1 MARPQ
6 VRKVSAPSAIQGIAS
21 PVSTYVRPADPA
33 PSSLHDLA
41 KGLAAFDSGLG
52 AFLQKRQAEKDEDD
66 YQRGLAQVWRD
77 NGEGAEEAV
86 RRGLVPPQE
95 SPRFME
101 GLRTGQGNLAG
112 IRLKN
117 QFRREFLQWEG
128 RTSGNPEAFGAFFT
142 DFIAKNVPQDAEPH
156 FLKGL
161 NPHIDSLFEEGY
173 SAFTKD
179 TSTAVYNEGL
189 NTDTASLTEVIRT
202 YEEDGQASPSGIDY
216 EAIWTH
222 ALAIREEALKRGTV
236 HADIDTYL
244 VDTIIQNAERAKDE
258 GLLTILD
265 KTLPGQEHPMAYG
278 LEVQKKRDAA
288 AEKIANAKA
297 RDEVETARQRKEAE
311 EKLAGQVYAE
321 VATIWSQNLDEE
333 IPETVIQDLARI
345 DPMARSKLVDLRKKM
360 AEADGI
366 EDKAT
371 IARIFADIHEGSA
384 TKRDIMAHFER
395 GTIRSTETLN
405 QALDRVDRMEKERS
419 GGSGILSDATLKK
432 WHTLFEGLTGSD
444 PTNYFSNAGLSD
456 DGLAAIHDMNMAVL
470 DWEAKNPQA
479 DFIERQ
485 EAINRIGNI
494 IRQRIELDPG
504 KSIGGRYVPE
514 AAPGATPEAENPQPS
529 PIMAP
534 QAAPQA
540 IPQPQPQP
548 QAAPAEQPQQSGGLL
563 DLIPNPLESARDLM
577 ETVFGGGEEEGPASA
592 PQATT
597 APDRGGM
604 PPLESLPEAERQ
616 AITSLAERHGVDPQT
631 AQRDIWAKVQQLME
645 EGEGEAAPGPDEAG
659 IDPTTTNSIPED
671 IQQRLTDL
679 LTNPPQLPDD
689 AQARIPAAPILALIG
704 KTEGTDKGAGYN
716 ETLGYGAYTGG
727 KVNLVGMTLDE
738 VDALQTRMLRH
749 KDNSWNSS
757 AVGRYQI
764 VRTTLRS
771 LRKELGLSGTEL
783 YDAKMQDRL
792 AMALLERRG
801 LSRWQ
806 AGRMSDEQFLNSL
819 AQEWA
824 SLPTSEGK
832 GHYKGQRA
840 AATPKQVLKALYE
853 GPPGHSSATLR
864 PQGADLPEGT
874 PAAYAKIPDVDG
886 GGRAGQVA
894 KFIEWNS
901 DPVGNH
907 EANLSA
913 INPTLADVVRRA
925 QQSSGVRFV
934 IGSGK
939 RDAALQKKAIEW
951 GWSKTY
957 DSDHLS
963 GDAVDLWP
971 LDEDGAVNF
980 DAAAQAQIVEAMK
993 QAAEELGVSLDIGA
1007 DWKRFKDKPHFALKA
1022 AKAGA

>member
-1 MARPQ
+1 M
-6 VRKVSAPSAIQGIAS
+6 AS

-52 AFLQKRQAEKDEDD
+52 AFLNKRQAEKDEAE

-86 RRGLVPPQE
+86 RRGLIPAQE

-112 IRLKN
+112 IRLRN
-117 QFRREFLQWEG
+117 QFRQEFHQWEG
-128 RTSGNPEAFGAFFT
+128 RTSGNPEAFGTFLT
-142 DFIAKNVPQDAEPH
+142 DFIAKNVPADSDPQ

-161 NPHIDSLFEEGY
+161 NPHINSLFEEGY
-173 SAFTKD
+173 EGFTKD
-179 TSTAVYNEGL
+179 TSNALKAEGL
-189 NTDTASLTEVIRT
+189 RTDTASLTEVINT
-202 YEEDGQASPSGIDY
+202 YEEDGQASPNGIDY
-216 EAIWTH
+216 ESIWTH
-222 ALAIREEALKRGTV
+222 TLAIREEAIKRGTL
-236 HADIDTYL
+236 HADIDSHL
-244 VDTIIQNAERAKDE
+244 VDTIILNAERTKDE
-258 GLLTILD
+258 GLLAILD
-265 KTLPGQEHPMAYG
+265 KTLPGQDYPMSSG

-297 RDEVETARQRKEAE
+297 RDEVETARQRKERE

-321 VATIWSQNLDEE
+321 VASIWSKNLDEE
-333 IPETVIQDLARI
+333 IPETVIVDLARI

-371 IARIFADIHEGSA
+371 IARIFADIHQGSA

-405 QALDRVDRMEKERS
+405 QALDRVDSMEKERS
-419 GGSGILSDATLKK
+419 SGSGILSDATLKK
-432 WHTLFEGLTGSD
+432 WHGLLEGLTGSD
-444 PTNYFSNAGLSD
+444 PINPFSGAGLTD
-456 DGLAAIHDMNMAVL
+456 EGLEAVHDMNMMVL
-470 DWEAKNPQA
+470 EWEAQNPTA
-479 DFIERQ
+479 SFIERQ
-485 EAINRIGNI
+485 EAINRIGGI
-494 IRQRIELDPG
+494 IRQRIELPSG
-504 KSIGGRYVPE
+504 QTIGGRYSPE
-514 AAPGATPEAENPQPS
+514 ATPAPETPQPTPTIIPES
-529 PIMAP
+529 AP

-540 IPQPQPQP
+540 PAVHQQP
-548 QAAPAEQPQQSGGLL
+548 QAAPLPQSSGLL
-563 DLIPNPLESARDLM
+563 DMIPNPMESAKALVETLM
-577 ETVFGGGEEEGPASA
+577 GGGEEVDD
-592 PQATT
+592 TT
-597 APDRGGM
+597 ATQAATGPDEAGL

-616 AITSLAERHGVDPQT
+616 AITSLAERHGVDPET
-631 AQRDIWAKVQQLME
+631 VQRDIWAKVQKLIQA
-645 EGEGEAAPGPDEAG
+645 EGEAEPG

-679 LTNPPQLPDD
+679 LSNPPQLPDD
-689 AQARIPAAPILALIG
+689 AQSRIPVAPILSLIG
-704 KTEGTDKGAGYN
+704 KTEGTDRGEGYN

-738 VDALQTRMLRH
+738 VDALQTKMLRH

-771 LRKELGLSGTEL
+771 LRKELGLKGTER

-806 AGRMSDEQFLNSL
+806 AGRMSDDAFLNSL

-824 SLPTSEGK
+824 SLPNSQGK

-840 AATPKQVLKALYE
+840 AATTKQVLKALYG
-853 GPPGHSSATLR
+853 GPPGHSSAALK
-864 PQGADLPEGT
+864 PQEGNLPEGT

-886 GGRAGQVA
+886 GGRTGQIA

-907 EANLSA
+907 EANLQS

-925 QQSSGVRFV
+925 QQSGKVRFV

-939 RDAALQKKAIEW
+939 RDAALQKKAVEW

-971 LDEDGAVNF
+971 IDEDGAVNF
-980 DAAAQAQIVEAMK
+980 DSATQAQIVEAMSE
-993 QAAEELGVSLDIGA
+993 AAKELGVSLDIGA
-1007 DWKRFKDKPHFALKA
+1007 NWKRFKDKPHFALKA
-1022 AKAGA
+1022 TKAGA